1 MIWMITTIM
10 TIDKSDLRSHETGM
24 SFVKL
29 DKRDIAVLSIL
40 SREGRIAKS
49 ALADKV
55 NLSPTACG
63 ERLAR
68 LESAGIIT
76 GYQAHVALR
85 RIAPHVTVFV
95 QAELGNHR
103 AEAFQRFE
111 AVIAQH
117 DEIVQCWALGGG
129 FDYLLQVVTRD
140 IDSYQRL
147 MDALLDQQAGLTRY
161 FTYVVT
167 KSVKS
172 APLPLSLLLPDG
184 DS

>member
-1 MIWMITTIM
+1 
-10 TIDKSDLRSHETGM
+10 M

-55 NLSPTACG
+55 HLSPTACG

-68 LESAGIIT
+68 LEAAGIIT
-76 GYQAHVALR
+76 GYQAHIALR

-140 IDSYQRL
+140 IDAYQRL
-147 MDALLDQQAGLTRY
+147 MDVMLDARIGLSRY
-161 FTYVVT
+161 FPYIVT
-167 KSVKS
+167 KPVKGGPP
-172 APLPLSLLLPDG
+172 PLGLIAG
-184 DS
+184 EE